1 MPTHEEI
8 RAWASSINIDEVAN
22 GVYTWIQNFSMVK
35 EDQLLYKA
43 FVKVFD
49 EGTEHQKI
57 TIVNAMRMEIENDTI
72 TSQTL
77 IDLCLTLLRKE
88 TDLDF
93 QIYKEMIEENLA
105 DKK

>member
-1 MPTHEEI
+1 
-8 RAWASSINIDEVAN
+8 
-22 GVYTWIQNFSMVK
+22 MVK
-35 EDQLLYKA
+35 EDRLLYKA
-43 FVKVFD
+43 IVEVFD

-57 TIVNAMRMEIENDTI
+57 TVANAMRMEIENDTI